1 MGEGDAQ
8 AKQRALEAR
17 EEDSRVTRMMM
28 EKWEAAYGGAMA
40 AGLGGALASS
50 GADMDESERSA
61 VGQRQQEVMTRKE
74 LVGSLE
80 RAVQERR
87 VGGCYGEEGVGAGHP
102 EGEGTGVGGAAGGV
116 GGEAVGR
123 MHSLALRS
131 VVMERRDDDVSGGQK
146 AVGGR
151 RALVERLQAKVEEGR
166 KRKREM

>member
-1 MGEGDAQ
+1 MGQ
-8 AKQRALEAR
+8 
-17 EEDSRVTRMMM
+17 
-28 EKWEAAYGGAMA
+28 
-40 AGLGGALASS
+40 GGALASS

-61 VGQRQQEVMTRKE
+61 VGQRPQEVMTRKE

-87 VGGCYGEEGVGAGHP
+87 VGGRCGEEGVGAGHP
-102 EGEGTGVGGAAGGV
+102 EGESTGVGGAAGGV
-116 GGEAVGR
+116 GGEAVRR
-123 MHSLALRS
+123 MHPLALRS
-131 VVMERRDDDVSGGQK
+131 VVMERRDDGVLGGQK